1 MIESLHIE
9 NWVIVE
15 AAELEFGPG
24 LNVLTGET
32 GTGKSIVLGALA
44 LLAGGRGSPDA
55 VRLGAER
62 AVVEAVFAAKGE
74 FAEELARREL
84 ETDGDGLI
92 VQRSIVRGG
101 RSRVRLAG
109 ERVPVSTLSALLT
122 DHIEIS
128 SQHSSQGL
136 LRPEIQGRLVDESG
150 GLLSLRAEVAAALDT
165 LRALDVDLAT
175 LRGESEER
183 ARQQDFLE
191 YQLREIDEVALVPG
205 EIGELESSRARL
217 AHADR
222 IANEGRAA
230 CAALAGAESGDELPN
245 AIDRLAEASSWV
257 EGLAGLDPELTELA
271 TRLRAQESELFEA
284 ARDLERYLQ
293 HIDAD
298 PARLGEVEDRLAAIR
313 QLQRKYGNSDQDIAA
328 SRERIVED
336 LAAAGG
342 ADERIA
348 ALVEER
354 GERVEALRRQVAEL
368 TRGRTESARELAKR
382 VEAEFASL
390 AMPGAHFEAK
400 LEALEPPPD
409 LPCRASGAERAEFL
423 FTANPG
429 EPPRS
434 LRMVASGGE
443 LSRVFLAVRN
453 ALRKS
458 GAGRVLVFDEVD
470 AGIGG
475 RVAERVGRALLEL
488 AAHHQVICITHL
500 PQIAAFADV
509 HFRVTKCSS
518 KGQTRAE
525 IERIDGAPRI
535 EEIARM
541 AGGEKVTPATRRH
554 ATELLRVK
562 ANTLGR

>member
-1 MIESLHIE
+1 M
-9 NWVIVE
+9 
-15 AAELEFGPG
+15 
-24 LNVLTGET
+24 
-32 GTGKSIVLGALA
+32 
-44 LLAGGRGSPDA
+44 
-55 VRLGAER
+55 
-62 AVVEAVFAAKGE
+62 
-74 FAEELARREL
+74 
-84 ETDGDGLI
+84 
-92 VQRSIVRGG
+92 
-101 RSRVRLAG
+101 AG
-109 ERVPVSTLSALLT
+109 ERVPASTLSALLA

-128 SQHSSQGL
+128 SQHSSQSL
-136 LRPEIQGRLVDESG
+136 LRPEVQGRLVDESG
-150 GLLSLRAEVAAALDT
+150 GLLPLRAEVAASLDT
-165 LRALDVDLAT
+165 LRALDADLAT

-183 ARQQDFLE
+183 AREQDFLE
-191 YQLREIDEVALVPG
+191 YQLREIDEVGLVPG
-205 EIGELESSRARL
+205 EIAELESIRVRL

-222 IANEGRAA
+222 IANDGRAA
-230 CAALAGAESGDELPN
+230 CAALVGAESADELPN
-245 AIDRLAEASSWV
+245 VIDRLAEALRWV
-257 EGLAGLDPELTELA
+257 EGLAELDPGLTELA

-298 PARLGEVEDRLAAIR
+298 PARLAEIEDRLAAIR
-313 QLQRKYGNSDQDIAA
+313 QLQRKYGNSDQEIAA

-336 LAAAGG
+336 MAAAEG

-354 GERVEALRRQVAEL
+354 SECVEALRGRVAQL
-368 TRGRTESARELAKR
+368 TRGRTESARELAER

-390 AMPGAHFEAK
+390 AMAGARFEAK
-400 LEALEPPPD
+400 LETLEPPQD
-409 LPCRASGAERAEFL
+409 LPCRASGAERTEFL

-429 EPPRS
+429 EPLRS

-509 HFRVTKCSS
+509 HFRVTKRAHEG
-518 KGQTRAE
+518 KTRAE
-525 IERIDGAPRI
+525 IGRIDGDPRVD
-535 EEIARM
+535 EIARM

-562 ANTLGR
+562 GNTLSR

>member
-1 MIESLHIE
+1 LIESLRIE

-15 AAELEFGPG
+15 AADLEFGPG

-44 LLAGGRGSPDA
+44 LLAGGRGSADA
-55 VRLGAER
+55 VRTGADR
-62 AVVEAVFAAKGE
+62 AVLEAVFAPAGE
-74 FAEELARREL
+74 LTEELSRREL
-84 ETDGDGLI
+84 DTDGEGLI
-92 VQRSIVRGG
+92 VQRTLVPGG
-101 RSRVRLAG
+101 RSRVRVAG
-109 ERVPVSTLSALLT
+109 ERVPASTLSELLA
-122 DHIEIS
+122 DQIEIS

-150 GLLSLRAEVAAALDT
+150 GLLPLRAEIGASLERLRSLD
-165 LRALDVDLAT
+165 ADLAT

-183 ARQQDFLE
+183 VRQQDFLA
-191 YQLREIDEVALVPG
+191 YQLAEIDEVGLAPG
-205 EIGELESSRARL
+205 EIAELESARARL

-230 CAALAGAESGDELPN
+230 CAALVGAEAVDELPN
-245 AIDRLAEASSWV
+245 AIDRLAEAIRWV
-257 EGLAGLDPELTELA
+257 EGLAVVDPALAELA

-293 HIDAD
+293 RIDSD

-313 QLQRKYGNSDQDIAA
+313 QLQRKYGNSEQEIAA
-328 SRERIVED
+328 SRERIVQD
-336 LAAAGG
+336 LAAAEG
-342 ADERIA
+342 ADERIE

-354 GERVEALRRQVAEL
+354 AERVEVLARRVAEL
-368 TRGRTESARELAKR
+368 SRGRAEGARKLARR
-382 VEAEFASL
+382 VQAEFASL
-390 AMPGAHFEAK
+390 AMSGARFEAR
-400 LEALEPPPD
+400 LEPLEPPPD
-409 LPCRASGAERAEFL
+409 LPCRPSGAERAEFL
-423 FTANPG
+423 FTANKG

-500 PQIAAFADV
+500 PQIAAFGDV
-509 HFRVTKCSS
+509 HFRVTKRSR

-525 IERIDGAPRI
+525 IERIEGEPRV

-554 ATELLRVK
+554 ATELLGAK
-562 ANTLGR
+562 SNTLG